1 MLQVFWDASALSKR
15 YAAEAGS
22 ESTDAVWASVSASQM
37 TATFLG
43 YAEAYSILLR
53 KRNRNDL
60 SDAAFAAATSLLR
73 DEIVS
78 SAEFTLLDVDT
89 RDIFA
94 GIALMERH
102 NINSADAVILAAF
115 LRYALALGEVCVLV
129 ASDQRL
135 LRAASAEGLR
145 TLNPEQAA
153 ASDMPAFLAA
163 L

>member
-22 ESTDAVWASVSASQM
+22 ENTDAVWAALPASQM
-37 TATFLG
+37 IATFLG

-73 DEIVS
+73 DEIVNS
-78 SAEFTLLDVDT
+78 VDFTLLDVDT

-102 NINSADAVILAAF
+102 NINSADAVILAAY
-115 LRYALALGEVCVLV
+115 LRYALAIGGTWVLV
-129 ASDQRL
+129 ASDKRL

-145 TLNPEQAA
+145 TLNPEQTSAA
-153 ASDMPAFLAA
+153 DVPAFLAS